1 MHVNQVEMKCENY
14 AWKKW
19 MKKNYKKRQR
29 SKKRQQNYFEAE

>member
-19 MKKNYKKRQR
+19 MKKKLQKKLTT
-29 SKKRQQNYFEAE
+29 KLF

>member
-19 MKKNYKKRQR
+19 MKKKKLTT
-29 SKKRQQNYFEAE
+29 KLF